1 MARNSDPELAAAWQE
16 VVDRFR
22 TSGLSQRKFCEDEDL
37 SLSTLGYWLRKLRGQ
52 AAAVEL
58 DKTQFIRLIDA
69 LPPGTGP
76 IGLVVELP
84 GGVVL
89 RFSGLSR

>member
-1 MARNSDPELAAAWQE
+1 MARNSDPGLAAAWQE

-22 TSGLSQRKFCEDEDL
+22 RSGLSQREFCQDEG
-37 SLSTLGYWLRKLRGQ
+37 LSTSTLSYWLRKLENR
-52 AAAVEL
+52 AAPEL
-58 DKTQFIRLIDA
+58 DKAQFIRLIDA
-69 LPPGTGP
+69 SPDGTEP
-76 IGLVVELP
+76 LGLVVELP